1 MLSRIAVNF
10 TKGTKQRRDYA
21 KKSNRINDC
30 VAETYMRDIKKLRD
44 KINDNENMRQ
54 QRFRKKRPI
63 FGTCGIS
70 FIQIMHLQTDSICTY
85 TNAICEEHIFFDL

>member
-1 MLSRIAVNF
+1 M
-10 TKGTKQRRDYA
+10 
-21 KKSNRINDC
+21 NDC

-54 QRFRKKRPI
+54 QHFRKKRLI

-70 FIQIMHLQTDSICTY
+70 FIQIMHLQIDSIPTY
-85 TNAICEEHIFFDL
+85 TNAICEEHICFDL

>member
-1 MLSRIAVNF
+1 
-10 TKGTKQRRDYA
+10 
-21 KKSNRINDC
+21 
-30 VAETYMRDIKKLRD
+30 MRDIKKLRD

-54 QRFRKKRPI
+54 QQFRKKRLI

-85 TNAICEEHIFFDL
+85 TNAICEEHIFFHLYIFSFDSI

>member
-1 MLSRIAVNF
+1 MLSKITVNL
-10 TKGTKQRRDYA
+10 TKGTKHRRDYA
-21 KKSNRINDC
+21 NINNC

-44 KINDNENMRQ
+44 KINDHENMRQ
-54 QRFRKKRPI
+54 QHFRKKRLI

-70 FIQIMHLQTDSICTY
+70 FIQIMRLQTDSICTY